1 MQDGPNQRVRI
12 LVPDLDMETMMK
24 TPMPDPVGQHA
35 DHLQLQI
42 DAAIANGDTDE
53 IVTLSVHAIFV
64 TAVRICREAGLQAP
78 RLVGLSQL
86 GCFLA
91 FRDACDR
98 HLEMAVDHR
107 VSFAREAFEAI
118 AMLEAELRTRSPT
131 QAETKGDAA
140 RLLLL
145 GKRLGH
151 SDLMLGIVTAGIWK
165 EYGEA
170 LRTLNDRG
178 AHLRARVPT
187 WEVAFMPAAA
197 SFCEGKEKV
206 TLGGLVAEARRWAA
220 AEIAAGR
227 NPGLPGTDDGI
238 KQGLKRMEK
247 RGLSIPGR

>member
-1 MQDGPNQRVRI
+1 
-12 LVPDLDMETMMK
+12 MK

-35 DHLQLQI
+35 DHLQSLI
-42 DAAIANGDTDE
+42 DAATEKGDADE
-53 IVTLSVHAIFV
+53 IVNLSVCAIDV
-64 TAVRICREAGLQAP
+64 TALAICREAGVPAP
-78 RLVGLSQL
+78 RPVGQSQL
-86 GCFLA
+86 SRFLA
-91 FRDACDR
+91 CRDACDA
-98 HLEMAVDHR
+98 HLETAVDHR
-107 VSFAREAFEAI
+107 VSFARDAFEAI
-118 AMLEAELRTRSPT
+118 AVLEAELRTRSPT
-131 QAETKGDAA
+131 QAEKKGDAA

-151 SDLMLGIVTAGIWK
+151 SELMLGIVAAGIWK

-178 AHLRARVPT
+178 AHLKERVPT

-238 KQGLKRMEK
+238 KSGLKRMEK